1 MLLTFSLHLP
11 GEGLAAMLRCPCFHL
26 LLGLLVSLSL
36 SLSINDVSFTTR
48 LKDLESAR

>member
-36 SLSINDVSFTTR
+36 SINDVSFTTR